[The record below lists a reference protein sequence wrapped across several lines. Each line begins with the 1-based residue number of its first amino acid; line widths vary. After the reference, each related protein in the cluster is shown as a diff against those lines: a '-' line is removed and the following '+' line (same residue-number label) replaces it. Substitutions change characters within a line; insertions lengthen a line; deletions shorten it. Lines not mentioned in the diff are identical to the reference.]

1 MALWVTSFRL
11 STLLRDMRHRLHRS
25 QRSQR
30 RTEGVWLRQRMD
42 APTMRVRP
50 TANFQYLQLVPMTA
64 IFLAIAALILIM
76 GSVM

>member
-1 MALWVTSFRL
+1 
-11 STLLRDMRHRLHRS
+11 
-25 QRSQR
+25 
-30 RTEGVWLRQRMD
+30 
-42 APTMRVRP
+42 MRVRP